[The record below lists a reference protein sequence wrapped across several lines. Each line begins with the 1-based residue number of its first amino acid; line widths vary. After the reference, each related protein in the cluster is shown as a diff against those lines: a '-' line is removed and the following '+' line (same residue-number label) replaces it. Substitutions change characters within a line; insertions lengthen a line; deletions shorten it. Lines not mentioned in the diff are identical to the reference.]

1 MARGRTQ
8 IDTPEEDKKRKLNKD
23 GVSKIIKIFVFL
35 KPYKQLFIFGLIALA
50 FSRLT
55 ALAFPKLI
63 GEVINV
69 IDKKSDFTVNQVT
82 LFLFGVLVMQAI
94 FSFLRVFIFSRV
106 AEKTMADIRKTVY
119 AKIIS
124 LPISFFEKR
133 RVGELTS
140 RIASDVTQLQDVLAF
155 TLAEFFG
162 QIVTLLGGLI
172 YIAYTAPK
180 LTLFMLLTFPVLVIA
195 AMVFG
200 RYIRKMSKKAQDN
213 LAEANVVVEETLQNV
228 TAVKAFTNEDFE
240 VSRYQSA
247 LSKVI
252 TAALQ
257 AATFRG
263 AFISFTIFALFG
275 GIVGVVWFGANLVI
289 QGEMLIGDLI
299 TFTFITMF
307 IGGSVAGMGEV
318 YSQIQ
323 KAIGSSERLL
333 EILEEESEVAIDN
346 QPKFEKI
353 TGDVRFQNVAFSY
366 PSRPDIEVLKG
377 IDFEVKSGEKVAL
390 VGQSGAGKST
400 IVQLMMRFHNPSKG
414 QILID
419 DKDAQSYNIT
429 KLRQNIAI
437 VPQEVILFGG
447 SIKENIAYGKPN
459 ATEEEILAAAKK
471 ANAFDFVMAFPEGFE
486 TIVGDRGVKLS
497 GGQRQRV
504 AIARAILK
512 DPAILILD
520 EATSALDSESEKLVQ
535 DALNELMQN
544 RTTIIIAHR
553 LATIKSVDAIYVL
566 RDGQIAE
573 SGSHE
578 DLILKEDGVYANLV
592 KLQSDIYQQAEMA
605 E

>member
-1 MARGRTQ
+1 
-8 IDTPEEDKKRKLNKD
+8 
-23 GVSKIIKIFVFL
+23 
-35 KPYKQLFIFGLIALA
+35 
-50 FSRLT
+50 
-55 ALAFPKLI
+55 
-63 GEVINV
+63 V
-69 IDKKSDFTVNQVT
+69 IDKKSNYTVNQVT
-82 LFLFGVLVMQAI
+82 LFLFGVLAMQAV

-106 AEKTMADIRKTVY
+106 SEKTMADIRKSVY

-172 YIAYTAPK
+172 YIAYSAPK

-195 AMVFG
+195 AMIFG

-228 TAVKAFTNEDFE
+228 TAVKAFTNENFE
-240 VSRYQSA
+240 VNRYQSA

-252 TAALQ
+252 VAALQ

-275 GIVGVVWFGANLVI
+275 GIVGVVWFGANLVAK
-289 QGEMLIGDLI
+289 GEMLIGDLL
-299 TFTFITMF
+299 TFTFFTMF

-318 YSQIQ
+318 YSQLQ

-333 EILEEESEVAIDN
+333 EILDEKSEVAIDN

-353 TGDVRFQNVAFSY
+353 TGDVRFNNVAFSY
-366 PSRPDIEVLKG
+366 PSRPDIQVLNG

-400 IVQLMMRFHNPSKG
+400 IVQLMMRFHSPSRG

-419 DKDAQSYNIT
+419 EQDAQAYDIT

-459 ATEEEILAAAKK
+459 ATEAEIEAAALK
-471 ANAFDFVMAFPEGFE
+471 ANAYDFVMAFPEGFE

-535 DALNELMQN
+535 DALNELMKN

>member
-8 IDTPEEDKKRKLNKD
+8 IDTPEEDKKRKLNKE
-23 GVSKIIKIFVFL
+23 GVSKIVQIFSFL

-50 FSRLT
+50 LSRLT

-63 GEVINV
+63 GEIINV
-69 IDKKSDFTVNQVT
+69 IDRKSNYTVNQVT
-82 LFLFGVLVMQAI
+82 LFLFGVLAMQAV

-106 AEKTMADIRKTVY
+106 SEKTMADIRKSVY

-172 YIAYTAPK
+172 YIAYSAPK

-195 AMVFG
+195 AMIFG

-228 TAVKAFTNEDFE
+228 TAVKAFTNENFE
-240 VSRYQSA
+240 VNRYQSA

-252 TAALQ
+252 VAALQ

-275 GIVGVVWFGANLVI
+275 GIVGVVWFGANLVAK
-289 QGEMLIGDLI
+289 GEMLIGDLL
-299 TFTFITMF
+299 TFTFFTMF

-318 YSQIQ
+318 YSQLQ

-333 EILEEESEVAIDN
+333 EILDEKSEVAIDN

-353 TGDVRFQNVAFSY
+353 TGDVRFDNVAFSY
-366 PSRPDIEVLKG
+366 PSRPDIQVLNG

-400 IVQLMMRFHNPSKG
+400 IVQLMMRFHSPSRG

-419 DKDAQSYNIT
+419 EQDAQAYDIT

-459 ATEEEILAAAKK
+459 ATEAEIEAAALK
-471 ANAFDFVMAFPEGFE
+471 ANAYDFVMAFPEGFE

-535 DALNELMQN
+535 DALNELMKN